1 MNAELAQIETTSG
14 IDPLTALARARALLA
29 AWAGQPL
36 PGTTL
41 LGADRALQVFALT
54 EEEVGTVTAVPWFIL
69 GDLHGDFFALAS
81 LLSHLESL
89 YADFGL
95 ISLGDL
101 LDRGPHPAECV
112 ALLLELAVRRP
123 GRVVWIAGNHDE
135 GLRFDNAQQRFVSSV
150 YPAEFSDQL
159 NQTGQLWFGHA
170 LQSLV
175 TSLPRALLWPDGVLL
190 THGGMPHTDL
200 QKQLPEGANKEEVM
214 CWLNQDASLRDFT
227 WTRICRYK
235 MKFPNRTS
243 SGSQYGYE
251 DFAGFCSRTAAHFP
265 VRALVTG
272 HEHPEGGVDEHAS
285 WTVHPALTLS
295 GFAFGDSFN
304 PATYLD
310 DYLPAIPFAQ
320 LKQNERPAVCL
331 LSVDRVALTRFYA
344 AEIQTLL
351 NGAGE
356 NTADKT
362 GEGDYGSSFESKS
375 W

>member
-1 MNAELAQIETTSG
+1 MNAELTPVATMAG
-14 IDPLTALARARALLA
+14 IDPLTALAQARALLA
-29 AWAGQPL
+29 AWTGQPL
-36 PGTTL
+36 PGATL
-41 LGADRALQVFALT
+41 VGADRAMKVFALT
-54 EEEVGTVTAVPWFIL
+54 EEEVATATAVPWFIL
-69 GDLHGDFFALAS
+69 GDLHGDIFALAS

-112 ALLLELAVRRP
+112 ALLLDLAARRP
-123 GRVVWIAGNHDE
+123 GRVIWIAGNHDE
-135 GLRFDNAQQRFVSSV
+135 GLRFDAAQQRFVSSV
-150 YPAEFSDQL
+150 HPAEFAEQL
-159 NQTGQLWFGHA
+159 NQSGDVWLGQA

-175 TSLPRALLWPDGVLL
+175 ASLPRALLWPDGVLL

-200 QKQLPEGANKEEVM
+200 QKQLPEGASEEEVIR
-214 CWLNQDASLRDFT
+214 WLNLEASLRDFT

-251 DFAGFCSRTAAHFP
+251 DFAGFCSRTVPHFP

-285 WTVHPALTLS
+285 WIVHPALTLS

-320 LKQNERPAVCL
+320 LKQNERPAVYL
-331 LSVDRVALTRFYA
+331 LSVDRMALTRFYE

-351 NGAGE
+351 DGAGE
-356 NTADKT
+356 PPADKAA
-362 GEGDYGSSFESKS
+362 EGNYGSSFESKS
-375 W
+375 S